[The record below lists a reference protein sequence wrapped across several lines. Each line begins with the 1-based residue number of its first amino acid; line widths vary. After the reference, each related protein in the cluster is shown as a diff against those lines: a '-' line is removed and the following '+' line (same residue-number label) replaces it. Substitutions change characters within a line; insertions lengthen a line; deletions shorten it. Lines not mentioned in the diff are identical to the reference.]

1 MTYWLRTV
9 IVTGIMLVPFSG
21 QFGLST
27 IIFIKHFRYKDIC
40 QSARYQL
47 VGKLKSSQI
56 YWTGIIF
63 PGLRWKLRNC
73 GRFFPQ
79 PPRWLQVMTWCWCQ
93 HGSYPPKLRKSTK
106 AHSCTQNVPRIPISS
121 AICSPAWVFILVI
134 NRAPC
139 IQWIWYKYINHV
151 RFLLTQKCTSH
162 CGRTQILFRQCLLQ
176 KIPWHLLLNCHLQQ
190 GWTKQYWLATQKW
203 EKCLGTFAS
212 WNHFIRGLDVWFLGL
227 ALNSL
232 TTIFH
237 FTVASTIT

>member
-1 MTYWLRTV
+1 MTYWLKTV

-27 IIFIKHFRYKDIC
+27 IIFIKHFRNKDIC

-63 PGLRWKLRNC
+63 PGLRWKVRNC

-106 AHSCTQNVPRIPISS
+106 AYSCTQNVPRIPISS

-151 RFLLTQKCTSH
+151 RFLLTQTWE
-162 CGRTQILFRQCLLQ
+162 GRVKDRKVGVGWNRRREQGNEAYPLRTDVGGVGADIKKSLL
-176 KIPWHLLLNCHLQQ
+176 
-190 GWTKQYWLATQKW
+190 
-203 EKCLGTFAS
+203 
-212 WNHFIRGLDVWFLGL
+212 GLDSRAGTKKVGFREGGHD
-227 ALNSL
+227 
-232 TTIFH
+232 THTDTQTYIY
-237 FTVASTIT
+237 I